1 MPARRAPGAES
12 RLVRVEVDLTRCAG
26 YGNCV
31 DAAPEVFRMSDA
43 AEVAEVTRP
52 SPAPNWRTPCARRR
66 GSARLTRCSC
76 TRAGRPA
83 RTRTRASR
91 PVETAPPPS
100 SGTTAHPPRR

>member
-52 SPAPNWRTPCARRR
+52 EPGPELADAVREAARVCPAHAVFLHKSRSPGPDTD
-66 GSARLTRCSC
+66 
-76 TRAGRPA
+76 AGEPA
-83 RTRTRASR
+83 
-91 PVETAPPPS
+91 
-100 SGTTAHPPRR
+100 G